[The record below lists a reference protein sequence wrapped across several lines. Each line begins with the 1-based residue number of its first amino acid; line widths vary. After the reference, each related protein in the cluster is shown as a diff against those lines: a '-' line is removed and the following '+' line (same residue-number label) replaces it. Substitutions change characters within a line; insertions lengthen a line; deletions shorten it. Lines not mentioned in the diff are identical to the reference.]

1 MAELQNFTEAKR
13 PRQFCRADVV
23 KLERLLEGGE
33 SYERYASWY
42 ASGYP
47 NELEHYSL
55 KAANWNATWKWQR
68 RRQYVCALVIRTAE
82 DFENCSGT
90 QVLRSWQLPFMERF
104 DRLILGRLWS
114 WAQGSS
120 LPLAQQIKHLAAAN
134 HLQELLR
141 LFKGLVEW
149 SLQSASLRDVVAGF
163 LNGNGATYQED
174 TREIRK
180 ARHLLPWVELVC
192 APKVSVNVK
201 KRYLEELSYALRPQE
216 LKPQAREMFV
226 RQGMSRGV
234 VTEAVRLIETAP
246 SAVAAAATNFLGD
259 FAFNSDMGSR
269 EVLKV
274 FDRIADR
281 FQLLFASSSDKVSL
295 MISEDWLLQA
305 AILLCVNIAAT
316 CPAGHMKLVRL
327 AWGPERDGDGGRK
340 DVCVQPVCLKILQSP
355 QVGDKLRGNTILLLA
370 NLSMTVLNQLRE
382 LQVAKVL
389 LQLVENRSISEQG
402 KSVAESVI
410 IFLHGEE
417 QCPQVDLLMERS
429 VVSNYCIPIMAHT
442 LKGTEF
448 RGMFPHLL
456 YSAKLFQV
464 LSRCRVYAE
473 KLLKEQDRVVP
484 LLLRAVNPNGP
495 PPRVETDYEG
505 RRLVLEAL
513 WSLAKFKLWPAE
525 KDEESRRFI
534 EKGLAQL
541 KEDRQVGIRAAA
553 AGIDAQLHSELVLEM
568 LTVGKRLEAD
578 GWLPPS
584 FWNAPR
590 TSSDTAVART
600 PRGGGFRAPAVL
612 ALALPRFDGADVSD
626 ELDHPGLSDPHWG
639 VPKGI
644 ILSARREEALLRVKS
659 ACCQLAAELAVKVL
673 PLDLAE
679 LKTLP
684 QKASEAKKLF
694 GEVDVLIN
702 NGGVGFRGLG
712 PLDRWLNV
720 DYFSGVILTKSLL
733 PDWLQR
739 HRGHVVQVSSVQG
752 FFGLPGRTAYA
763 AAKHAAVGFYDALR
777 AEVSERGVEVT
788 TICPGYIATGHS
800 QNAVKG
806 EGAKYLGKVC
816 EVVEATVGWEEALAM
831 LKERQ
836 LFAPSQ
842 QRPVVLRGLARHLL
856 CPAAGAAW
864 SFEQLGARAGDVLVE
879 GVRRGAGPE
888 QQTFHYADESK
899 DTCFSDA
906 SAHHQLCSPMSL
918 AEFLRRS
925 GDGSLYLW
933 AVLRTEGSLGTR
945 LRADL
950 DAMRWET
957 IRQLSEELGTLKKLQ
972 LFCGAKGIVT
982 ACHYEPRP
990 CHPASPPKNA
1000 KTRVRFIL
1008 FPPLL
1013 GASSLQPFPV
1023 THPRDRCARLD
1034 LDREDRRGECSAAFG
1049 QGARGRRVDRRRRD
1063 ANCEGLDE
1071 WIRHVGTDGFLQYLE
1086 EAGLPADLLFNL
1098 GCGET
1103 SMMVLCWSR
1112 FGVSFA
1118 STSQRHR
1125 SNRGGR
1131 RCAFLASD
1139 PGLKL
1144 LKNAVIWADREAP
1157 DFSQQRV

>member
-1 MAELQNFTEAKR
+1 MEFAE
-13 PRQFCRADVV
+13 P
-23 KLERLLEGGE
+23 
-33 SYERYASWY
+33 S
-42 ASGYP
+42 
-47 NELEHYSL
+47 
-55 KAANWNATWKWQR
+55 
-68 RRQYVCALVIRTAE
+68 
-82 DFENCSGT
+82 
-90 QVLRSWQLPFMERF
+90 
-104 DRLILGRLWS
+104 
-114 WAQGSS
+114 GSS
-120 LPLAQQIKHLAAAN
+120 RSLGYGEAQSGPAEPFFQAPIGV
-134 HLQELLR
+134 EDPS
-141 LFKGLVEW
+141 LFDDDDDDDDEDEDDEGDDEDEN
-149 SLQSASLRDVVAGF
+149 SASLRDVVAGF

-174 TREIRK
+174 TREI
-180 ARHLLPWVELVC
+180 RHLLPWVELVC

-327 AWGPERDGDGGRK
+327 
-340 DVCVQPVCLKILQSP
+340 VQPVCLKILQSP

-584 FWNAPR
+584 FWKYRIASQLYPFL
-590 TSSDTAVART
+590 SS
-600 PRGGGFRAPAVL
+600 
-612 ALALPRFDGADVSD
+612 
-626 ELDHPGLSDPHWG
+626 
-639 VPKGI
+639 
-644 ILSARREEALLRVKS
+644 
-659 ACCQLAAELAVKVL
+659 
-673 PLDLAE
+673 
-679 LKTLP
+679 
-684 QKASEAKKLF
+684 
-694 GEVDVLIN
+694 
-702 NGGVGFRGLG
+702 
-712 PLDRWLNV
+712 
-720 DYFSGVILTKSLL
+720 
-733 PDWLQR
+733 
-739 HRGHVVQVSSVQG
+739 
-752 FFGLPGRTAYA
+752 
-763 AAKHAAVGFYDALR
+763 
-777 AEVSERGVEVT
+777 
-788 TICPGYIATGHS
+788 
-800 QNAVKG
+800 
-806 EGAKYLGKVC
+806 
-816 EVVEATVGWEEALAM
+816 
-831 LKERQ
+831 
-836 LFAPSQ
+836 
-842 QRPVVLRGLARHLL
+842 
-856 CPAAGAAW
+856 
-864 SFEQLGARAGDVLVE
+864 
-879 GVRRGAGPE
+879 
-888 QQTFHYADESK
+888 
-899 DTCFSDA
+899 
-906 SAHHQLCSPMSL
+906 
-918 AEFLRRS
+918 
-925 GDGSLYLW
+925 
-933 AVLRTEGSLGTR
+933 
-945 LRADL
+945 
-950 DAMRWET
+950 
-957 IRQLSEELGTLKKLQ
+957 
-972 LFCGAKGIVT
+972 
-982 ACHYEPRP
+982 
-990 CHPASPPKNA
+990 
-1000 KTRVRFIL
+1000 
-1008 FPPLL
+1008 
-1013 GASSLQPFPV
+1013 
-1023 THPRDRCARLD
+1023 
-1034 LDREDRRGECSAAFG
+1034 
-1049 QGARGRRVDRRRRD
+1049 
-1063 ANCEGLDE
+1063 
-1071 WIRHVGTDGFLQYLE
+1071 
-1086 EAGLPADLLFNL
+1086 
-1098 GCGET
+1098 
-1103 SMMVLCWSR
+1103 
-1112 FGVSFA
+1112 
-1118 STSQRHR
+1118 
-1125 SNRGGR
+1125 
-1131 RCAFLASD
+1131 
-1139 PGLKL
+1139 
-1144 LKNAVIWADREAP
+1144 
-1157 DFSQQRV
+1157 